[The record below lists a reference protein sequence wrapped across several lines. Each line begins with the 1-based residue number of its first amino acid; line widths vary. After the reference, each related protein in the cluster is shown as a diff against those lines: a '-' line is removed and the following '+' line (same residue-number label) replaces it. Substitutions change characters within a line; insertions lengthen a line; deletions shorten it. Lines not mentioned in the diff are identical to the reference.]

1 MSVILD
7 ALRKLDR
14 EKSSRRSGTA
24 NIAVEILRSDQ
35 FRPGKKIPLYAA
47 AVSLTAVVAAAITY
61 VLMSEP
67 GFLPKPSQPVPMS
80 HPASIQQAIPAPLSR
95 EPIRNVQD
103 EISPLPQKIENP
115 VGSKPT
121 EAASG
126 EKKVEQV
133 ERNVILEE
141 TDTTHGST
149 KKALEHVQ
157 TGPATAPPSLAISA
171 IVWYEDPS
179 KRFAMINGMI
189 STEGSLVEGVKVEE
203 INPTSVRFSHNGQY
217 FEIPI
222 SK

>member
-7 ALRKLDR
+7 ALRRLDR
-14 EKSSRRSGTA
+14 EKSSRRGGTA
-24 NIAVEILRSDQ
+24 NIAVEMLRPDQ
-35 FRPGKKIPLYAA
+35 SGPRKKIALYAIP
-47 AVSLTAVVAAAITY
+47 VCLTAIAAAGVTY

-67 GFLPKPSQPVPMS
+67 VPVS
-80 HPASIQQAIPAPLSR
+80 HPAPVEESAPAPASR
-95 EPIRNVQD
+95 EPVRKDQE
-103 EISPLPQKIENP
+103 EISRLSQKIESP

-121 EAASG
+121 ETFSG
-126 EKKVEQV
+126 EKKVE
-133 ERNVILEE
+133 RNVISEE
-141 TDTTHGST
+141 TDSTHGST
-149 KKALEHVQ
+149 KKALEHTQ
-157 TGPATAPPSLAISA
+157 TGPAVALPSLAISA
-171 IVWYEDPS
+171 IVWYEDPA

>member
-7 ALRKLDR
+7 ALRRLDR
-14 EKSSRRSGTA
+14 EKSSRRGGTA
-24 NIAVEILRSDQ
+24 NIAVEIV
-35 FRPGKKIPLYAA
+35 RPDLSRPRKKIPRYVA
-47 AVSLTAVVAAAITY
+47 AVSLTAIAAAAITY

-67 GFLPKPSQPVPMS
+67 GPLPKPSPPVSVS
-80 HPASIQQAIPAPLSR
+80 HPAPIQQATPAPLSR
-95 EPIRNVQD
+95 EPVRNAQD
-103 EISPLPQKIENP
+103 ETSRSPRKIESP

-121 EAASG
+121 ETPSG
-126 EKKVEQV
+126 EKKVE
-133 ERNVILEE
+133 RNVTSEE
-141 TDTTHGST
+141 TDATHGSA
-149 KKALEHVQ
+149 KKVLEHTQ
-157 TGPATAPPSLAISA
+157 TGSAAAPPSLAISA

-189 STEGSLVEGVKVEE
+189 TTEGSLVEGVKVEE

>member
-24 NIAVEILRSDQ
+24 NIAVEILRPDQ
-35 FRPGKKIPLYAA
+35 SRPWGKIALYAIP
-47 AVSLTAVVAAAITY
+47 VSLTAIAAAAVTY

-67 GFLPKPSQPVPMS
+67 GSLPKPLPPVPVS
-80 HPASIQQAIPAPLSR
+80 HPAPIQQATPAPLPR
-95 EPIRNVQD
+95 EPVPNARD
-103 EISPLPQKIENP
+103 EISQVPQKVESP
-115 VGSKPT
+115 VVSKPT
-121 EAASG
+121 ETSSG
-126 EKKVEQV
+126 EKKVEQ
-133 ERNVILEE
+133 NVISEE
-141 TDTTHGST
+141 ADTTHGSAR
-149 KKALEHVQ
+149 KALEHAQ
-157 TGPATAPPSLAISA
+157 TGPAAAPPSLAISA

-189 STEGSLVEGVKVEE
+189 ITEGSLVEGVKVVE
-203 INPTSVRFSHNGQY
+203 INPTSVRFLQNGQY

>member
-7 ALRKLDR
+7 ALRRLDR
-14 EKSSRRSGTA
+14 EKSSRRGGTA
-24 NIAVEILRSDQ
+24 NIAVEMLRPDDQ
-35 FRPGKKIPLYAA
+35 SGPRKKIALYAIP
-47 AVSLTAVVAAAITY
+47 VCLTAIAAAGVTY

-67 GFLPKPSQPVPMS
+67 VPLPRPLPPVPVS
-80 HPASIQQAIPAPLSR
+80 HPAPVEESAPAPASR
-95 EPIRNVQD
+95 EPVRKDQE
-103 EISPLPQKIENP
+103 EISRLSQKIESP

-121 EAASG
+121 ETFSG
-126 EKKVEQV
+126 EKKVE
-133 ERNVILEE
+133 RNVISEE
-141 TDTTHGST
+141 TDSTHGST
-149 KKALEHVQ
+149 KKALEHTQ
-157 TGPATAPPSLAISA
+157 TGPAVALPSLAISA
-171 IVWYEDPS
+171 IVWYEDPA

>member
-7 ALRKLDR
+7 ALRRLDR
-14 EKSSRRSGTA
+14 EKSSRRGGAA
-24 NIAVEILRSDQ
+24 NIAVEMLRPDRS
-35 FRPGKKIPLYAA
+35 RGRKKIALSAA
-47 AVSLTAVVAAAITY
+47 AVSLTAVAAAITY

-67 GFLPKPSQPVPMS
+67 GSPPKPSPAVSAS
-80 HPASIQQAIPAPLSR
+80 HPAPIEESAPAPVSR
-95 EPIRNVQD
+95 EPASKVQD
-103 EISPLPQKIENP
+103 EISRLPQKIKSP
-115 VGSKPT
+115 VVGKRAET
-121 EAASG
+121 ASG
-126 EKKVEQV
+126 EKKG

-141 TDTTHGST
+141 TDTAHGST
-149 KKALEHVQ
+149 KKALEHAQ
-157 TGPATAPPSLAISA
+157 TGPAAAPPLLAISA

-217 FEIPI
+217 FEVPI